1 MKKSGIVTQIKNRYV
16 CLLAPSGEFVKVKYK
31 GTCPSIGEIYTGELY
46 TAPRLKMP
54 LIAAS
59 MAFILFSGGLYSY
72 YMPAYAVTVEI
83 NPSVKLHV
91 NMWDRIVK
99 AEPIN
104 EDGEKLLNSVKV
116 TNMNIDGGL
125 EAIVTE
131 AKEDK
136 FIDEASTS
144 SDNIVKITIE
154 GRTVSDSSLQHFK
167 EALKEEKINLQII
180 ANDKTSQ
187 STEVQQQPK
196 KDQNI
201 NNSKSSSDNSSKNKS
216 KVEKDKIKDTDRLNE
231 NQDKDKNKDNN
242 NKDDKI
248 KDTKENKVNTG
259 NEKKNEDEKKKED
272 NANISNNKKS
282 SNKNYKSNSKIV
294 NTKNKSNKE

>member
-31 GTCPSIGEIYTGELY
+31 GTSPSIGEIYTGELY
-46 TAPRLKMP
+46 AAPRLKMP

-104 EDGEKLLNSVKV
+104 EDGKKLLNSVKV

-125 EAIVTE
+125 EALVTE

-136 FIDEASTS
+136 FIDEAST

-154 GRTVSDSSLQHFK
+154 GRTVSDSSLEHFK
-167 EALKEEKINLQII
+167 EALKEEKINFQII

-187 STEVQQQPK
+187 STEAQQQPE

-201 NNSKSSSDNSSKNKS
+201 NSSKSSSDNSSKNKS
-216 KVEKDKIKDTDRLNE
+216 KVEEDKIKDRDKLKDKE
-231 NQDKDKNKDNN
+231 DKDKNKDNN
-242 NKDDKI
+242 NIDDKI

-272 NANISNNKKS
+272 NPNISNNKKS
-282 SNKNYKSNSKIV
+282 FNKNYKSNSKII